1 MAKAQSLRSQLATAA
16 EGHFR
21 FDTIGVKKDGNIVV
35 RRGYYYRS
43 KQMSSTKLADSI
55 VRLITATGIA
65 LRVVDHGEQW
75 KAFRGGASIAN
86 QSHFW
91 VELTAV

>member
-1 MAKAQSLRSQLATAA
+1 MAKVQSFRSQLVTAA
-16 EGHFR
+16 SGR
-21 FDTIGVKKDGNIVV
+21 FDTIGVKKGGNIVI
-35 RRGYYYRS
+35 RRGYYYS
-43 KQMSSTKLADSI
+43 NGMSSAKFADSI
-55 VRLITATGIA
+55 AQLIAANGIA
-65 LRVVDHGEQW
+65 LKVADHGDQW